1 MYAAAIREGWHVDGE
16 AGFIYTVDWEG
27 KPVVRERMH
36 WVIAEAI
43 GVAAALWRATRKP
56 EYAADYE
63 RWWDFAGAHHLDTVQ
78 GSWWHEP
85 APDLSVSGTVWPGKV
100 DVYHALQATLLPRLP
115 VSPALAASLAAGNLD

>member
-1 MYAAAIREGWHVDGE
+1 M
-16 AGFIYTVDWEG
+16 
-27 KPVVRERMH
+27 
-36 WVIAEAI
+36 IAEAI